1 MRRFRRS
8 VRGDPYLYEH
18 MFRTSITR
26 IAARCAAAID
36 DLLAAD
42 FDGYEQS
49 YEFLEDTAGVLEQP
63 LAYHREHPHR
73 VPLVSARER
82 RPGRVP
88 GKPAHCLS
96 PVQTATGTRRHP
108 AVHI

>member
-1 MRRFRRS
+1 MREFRCS

-49 YEFLEDTAGVLEQP
+49 YEVPEDTAGVLEES
-63 LAYHREHPHR
+63 LAYHRGHPHR
-73 VPLVSARER
+73 VPLISARER

-88 GKPAHCLS
+88 GTPAHCLS
-96 PVQTATGTRRHP
+96 PIQAARGSRRHP
-108 AVHI
+108 AVQI